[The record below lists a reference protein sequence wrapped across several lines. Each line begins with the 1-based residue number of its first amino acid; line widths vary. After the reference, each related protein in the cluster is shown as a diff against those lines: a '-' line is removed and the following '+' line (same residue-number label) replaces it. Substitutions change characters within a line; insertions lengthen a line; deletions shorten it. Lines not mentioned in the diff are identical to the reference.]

1 MLACMSFEH
10 VLALTDGTPQA
21 ERAVGA
27 ASALALEHRARLT
40 VAAVVELERAPHHC
54 GIYTAVWN
62 DVLRDAARAD
72 LDRALRIVELEADYE
87 IFYGKPVPAL
97 ADGARALG
105 CDVIVLPGERRRFGW
120 LHRRRRDRAPAL
132 ARRAQCAVIES
143 E

>member
-10 VLALTDGTPQA
+10 VLALTDGTPEAQ
-21 ERAVGA
+21 RAVGA

-40 VAAVVELERAPHHC
+40 VAAVVELERATHHC

-72 LDRALRIVELEADYE
+72 LDRALRIVQLEADCE
-87 IFYGKPVPAL
+87 IFYGKPVA
-97 ADGARALG
+97 AVAEGARALG
-105 CDVIVLPGERRRFGW
+105 CDVIVLPGEHPRFGRLRRR
-120 LHRRRRDRAPAL
+120 HRDRAPAL
-132 ARRAQCAVIES
+132 ARRAGCTVIES